1 MVYSDRIDVPEE
13 TDINKTNES
22 KECDVCHCWYFL
34 EIFLSL
40 KRMFIVVAKIY

>member
-1 MVYSDRIDVPEE
+1 MVYSDRTDVPEE

-22 KECDVCHCWYFL
+22 KECDVFHYWYFL

-40 KRMFIVVAKIY
+40 KRMFIMVAKIY